1 MVVIRMSRAGAKHRP
16 FYNIVVTDS
25 RSARDGRFIERV
37 GFYNPVGV
45 ATVENLRI
53 HNARVDYWVQKGAQ
67 LSPAVKKLLK
77 KNRQQIA
84 GKQA

>member
-1 MVVIRMSRAGAKHRP
+1 MVIIRMSRAGAKHRP

-45 ATVENLRI
+45 EKVENLRI
-53 HNARVDYWVQKGAQ
+53 QNARVDYWMQKGAQ

-77 KNRQQIA
+77 KSHQQIT

>member
-1 MVVIRMSRAGAKHRP
+1 MVIIRMSRAGSKHRP

-25 RSARDGRFIERV
+25 RNARDGRFIERV

-45 ATVENLRI
+45 ETVENLRI
-53 HNARVDYWVQKGAQ
+53 QNARVDYWMQKGAQ

-77 KNRQQIA
+77 KSHQQIT

>member
-45 ATVENLRI
+45 EAVENLRI
-53 HNARVDYWVQKGAQ
+53 HSKRVDYWVQKGAQ

-77 KNRQQIA
+77 KSRQQIA